1 MIASVDTA
9 IASTSGR
16 CCSNPGSRVL
26 LGRHSAALP
35 LRNAA
40 SYLRMN
46 KIRVNATGEDAQS
59 TLLTTTTT
67 TTSAPLVQ
75 GALPTLKPASKM
87 DPYRA
92 AGQRL
97 ERLLAGAGD
106 GEEELLNN
114 LLMEENVDR
123 KVFIAA
129 LAGVGI
135 STVAC
140 IACWACGLDPVGGAS
155 LSLGSLRAAA
165 IGGAAALPLVAI
177 KGFLWSDK
185 GHLMLPFLEDVQQ
198 QQIDEF
204 QPILYQL
211 NPAQTLLV
219 MGSEVIPGLLILLPA
234 ATGGCRKLL
243 EMYFELAGVESTAA
257 ITASAAHNPFAA
269 AASVSIAA
277 LLVAGSKLVELTPS
291 TEEYDTVKDALENAD
306 RFYSLVGQGRDSN
319 AADAK
324 SNASAFR
331 AVAVTWLAR
340 RQVAARFAAVLAT
353 LEVLFLGTLWH
364 GTGDFTAP
372 LVAGLASAAVDFAG
386 IKKSMMSSSSPQPPN
401 QSGRS
406 MS

>member
-1 MIASVDTA
+1 MLASLETTA
-9 IASTSGR
+9 VASTSGR
-16 CCSNPGSRVL
+16 CCSYPASQPISRVPL
-26 LGRHSAALP
+26 ARRFVALP
-35 LRNAA
+35 NHNAA
-40 SYLRMN
+40 KRYF
-46 KIRVNATGEDAQS
+46 KVKAVEDDS
-59 TLLTTTTT
+59 KSSLLTTTNS
-67 TTSAPLVQ
+67 SAIPLVQ
-75 GALPTLKPASKM
+75 DTSPSPLKAASKV

-114 LLMEENVDR
+114 LLMEESVDR

-155 LSLGSLRAAA
+155 LSVGSLRAAA
-165 IGGAAALPLVAI
+165 VGGAAALPLVAI

-185 GHLMLPFLEDVQQ
+185 AHSMLPFLEDVQQ
-198 QQIDEF
+198 QQINEF

-243 EMYFELAGVESTAA
+243 EMYFDFAGIET
-257 ITASAAHNPFAA
+257 TASAVHNPFAA

-277 LLVAGSKLVELTPS
+277 LLVAGSKLVDLTPS
-291 TEEYDTVKDALENAD
+291 EEEYDTVKDALTNAD

-324 SNASAFR
+324 SNAAAFR

-340 RQVAARFAAVLAT
+340 RQVAARFAALLAT

-386 IKKSMMSSSSPQPPN
+386 IK
-401 QSGRS
+401 RS
-406 MS
+406 MLSPPQSPTQGPSTF

>member
-1 MIASVDTA
+1 VPLAHRFV
-9 IASTSGR
+9 
-16 CCSNPGSRVL
+16 
-26 LGRHSAALP
+26 ALP
-35 LRNAA
+35 YHTAEKR
-40 SYLRMN
+40 RI
-46 KIRVNATGEDAQS
+46 KVNSVEDESQS
-59 TLLTTTTT
+59 SLLTTTNSTASPLGPD
-67 TTSAPLVQ
+67 TSISSSPLK
-75 GALPTLKPASKM
+75 AAMKM

-155 LSLGSLRAAA
+155 LSLGSLHAAA

-185 GHLMLPFLEDVQQ
+185 AHSMLPFLEDVQQ
-198 QQIDEF
+198 QQINEF

-211 NPAQTLLV
+211 NPAQTVLV
-219 MGSEVIPGLLILLPA
+219 VGSEVIPGLLILLPA

-243 EMYFELAGVESTAA
+243 EMYFDLAGVETNA
-257 ITASAAHNPFAA
+257 TAAHNPFAA

-277 LLVAGSKLVELTPS
+277 LLMAGTKLVELTPS
-291 TEEYDTVKDALENAD
+291 EEEYDTVKDALTNAD

-319 AADAK
+319 AADAT
-324 SNASAFR
+324 SNAAAFR

-340 RQVAARFAAVLAT
+340 RQVAARFAALLAT

-364 GTGDFTAP
+364 FTGDFTAP

-386 IKKSMMSSSSPQPPN
+386 IRKSMMPPPQSQGP
-401 QSGRS
+401 STS
-406 MS
+406 

>member
-1 MIASVDTA
+1 MLASLDTTA
-9 IASTSGR
+9 IASTSGS
-16 CCSNPGSRVL
+16 CCSYSVSQPYNRVPL
-26 LGRHSAALP
+26 ARRFVALP
-35 LRNAA
+35 YHNASKRCIHVKA
-40 SYLRMN
+40 
-46 KIRVNATGEDAQS
+46 VEDESQS
-59 TLLTTTTT
+59 SLLTSTNNTA
-67 TTSAPLVQ
+67 APLVQ
-75 GALPTLKPASKM
+75 DTSISASPLKAALKM

-140 IACWACGLDPVGGAS
+140 VACWACGLDPVGGAS

-185 GHLMLPFLEDVQQ
+185 AHSMLPFLEDVQE
-198 QQIDEF
+198 QQINEF

-211 NPAQTLLV
+211 NPAQTVLV

-243 EMYFELAGVESTAA
+243 EMYFDLAGVETTA
-257 ITASAAHNPFAA
+257 TAAHNPFAA

-277 LLVAGSKLVELTPS
+277 LLVAGSKLVDLTPS
-291 TEEYDTVKDALENAD
+291 EQEYGTVKDALTNAD

-319 AADAK
+319 ASDAK
-324 SNASAFR
+324 SNAAAFR

-340 RQVAARFAAVLAT
+340 RQVAARFAALCST

-372 LVAGLASAAVDFAG
+372 LVAGMASAAVDFAG
-386 IKKSMMSSSSPQPPN
+386 IRKSMLPSPQSPT
-401 QSGRS
+401 
-406 MS
+406 

>member
-1 MIASVDTA
+1 MRIKATEDET
-9 IASTSGR
+9 STS
-16 CCSNPGSRVL
+16 L
-26 LGRHSAALP
+26 SAATSSSSSNNNTATP
-35 LRNAA
+35 SSSTFKAA
-40 SYLRMN
+40 N
-46 KIRVNATGEDAQS
+46 KI
-59 TLLTTTTT
+59 
-67 TTSAPLVQ
+67 
-75 GALPTLKPASKM
+75 

-106 GEEELLNN
+106 GEEELLNS
-114 LLMEENVDR
+114 LLMEEDVDR

-140 IACWACGLDPVGGAS
+140 VACWACGLDPVGGAS
-155 LSLGSLRAAA
+155 LSLGSLRAAL

-185 GHLMLPFLEDVQQ
+185 AHSTLPFLEDVQQ
-198 QQIDEF
+198 QQINEF

-211 NPAQTLLV
+211 NPAQTVLV

-243 EMYFELAGVESTAA
+243 EMYFDLSGVET
-257 ITASAAHNPFAA
+257 TAAHNPFATV
-269 AASVSIAA
+269 ASVSIAA
-277 LLVAGSKLVELTPS
+277 LLVAGSKLVELSPS
-291 TEEYDTVKDALENAD
+291 AEEYDTVTDALDNAD
-306 RFYSLVGQGRDSN
+306 RYYSLVGQGRDSN
-319 AADAK
+319 AVDAQ
-324 SNASAFR
+324 SNAAAFR

-353 LEVLFLGTLWH
+353 LEVIFLGTLWQY
-364 GTGDFTAP
+364 TGDFAAP

-386 IKKSMMSSSSPQPPN
+386 IKKSMVSPQSPTQGP
-401 QSGRS
+401 STS
-406 MS
+406 

>member
-1 MIASVDTA
+1 VTTPFGVAPARRHAAPHESRKSIKLHAVEDDSQKSSLLNS
-9 IASTSGR
+9 STSGATNTAP
-16 CCSNPGSRVL
+16 SESSPSPPTK
-26 LGRHSAALP
+26 AA
-35 LRNAA
+35 
-40 SYLRMN
+40 N
-46 KIRVNATGEDAQS
+46 KI
-59 TLLTTTTT
+59 
-67 TTSAPLVQ
+67 
-75 GALPTLKPASKM
+75 

-114 LLMEENVDR
+114 LLMEESVDR

-140 IACWACGLDPVGGAS
+140 VACWCCGLDPVGGAS
-155 LSLGSLRAAA
+155 LSLGTLRAAA
-165 IGGAAALPLVAI
+165 IGGAAALPLVAV

-185 GHLMLPFLEDVQQ
+185 AQSILPFLEDVNQ
-198 QQIDEF
+198 QQINEF

-211 NPAQTLLV
+211 NPAQTVLV

-243 EMYFELAGVESTAA
+243 EMYFDLAGVET
-257 ITASAAHNPFAA
+257 TTAHNPFAA

-291 TEEYDTVKDALENAD
+291 TEEYETVKDALDNAD
-306 RFYSLVGQGRDSN
+306 RFYSLVGQGRDTN
-319 AADAK
+319 VADAK
-324 SNASAFR
+324 SNAAAFR

-340 RQVAARFAAVLAT
+340 RQVAARFAALLAT
-353 LEVLFLGTLWH
+353 FEVLFLGTLWH
-364 GTGDFTAP
+364 YTGDFAAP

-386 IKKSMMSSSSPQPPN
+386 IKKSMGSTQSSSTQGPST
-401 QSGRS
+401 S
-406 MS
+406 